1 MPTIRE
7 RWQALTGNRLEEQQR
22 QIDQLVDMNQ
32 RLAQAYQAGPYEL
45 PPDELVR
52 QFRQYTE
59 YYDPQLVD
67 ELVDRMNWEVVS
79 GYGGYN
85 EDERTRAVADSK
97 RMYKYSILAR
107 WLINLWTYYGIGSNI
122 SIVAEDEAADEIW
135 QEFWAADR
143 NQKIIAKDCMDEL
156 SRWLLVT
163 GERFHVFFAST
174 QDGEATV
181 RSIEPTQVKQILT
194 NPDDLTEP
202 WFYERQWTQSGQMRT
217 LYYPDWE
224 VMFGK
229 DVEQLWRDAHDAYS
243 ISGELAQ
250 ADGTAACVLFTPFI
264 QLDEDNLRG
273 WPLLAPHGT
282 AWIRAQREFMQDRAT
297 VAKGKAAFIRRY
309 SVSGGSRAVASI
321 QRTLASA
328 FQYGGTSET
337 NPPLVAGSSEVHNR
351 AMDVSDLPMTT
362 GASDAKTDGEMFSWM
377 AGLAGGVFPHYLG
390 MGDAYRLATATSM
403 ERPLNMQFTL
413 YRNQLGAM
421 MRRMVRIVLQF
432 REEYGNAKFENYNVD
447 VSTDR
452 LVEDDLTNVTEA
464 VARTYRDVL
473 STATIPEDAK
483 EQMNVFLLQKVL
495 EAMGAQDVQDI
506 ISLEDYENQE
516 EPEMPEPEVEE
527 PEAVEVAESH
537 VGEKVAAICPLC
549 SFPESVLYPD
559 HAGLLVCEGC
569 GKTWDP
575 EIEGRLA

>member
-7 RWQALTGNRLEEQQR
+7 RIGTFAMGDKLQELEDR
-22 QIDQLVDMNQ
+22 IVQLGEINQ
-32 RLAQAYQAGPYEL
+32 RIAAAYQEGIYSL
-45 PPDELVR
+45 PPQELVR
-52 QFRQYTE
+52 QLQE

-67 ELVDRMNWEVVS
+67 DLVDRMNWETVS

-85 EDERTRAVADSK
+85 EDERTRAVQDSQ
-97 RMYKYSILAR
+97 RMYKYAPLPR
-107 WLINLWTYYGIGSNI
+107 WIINLWTYYGIGSNV
-122 SIVAEDEAADEIW
+122 SIVCEDEAADNVW

-143 NQKIIAKDCMDEL
+143 NQKVISKDCLDEL

-163 GERFHVFFAST
+163 GERFHVFFASV
-174 QDGEATV
+174 QDGESTV
-181 RSIEPTQVKQILT
+181 RSIQPGQIKQILT

-202 WFYERQWTQSGQMRT
+202 WFYERQWTTGGKMRT
-217 LYYPDWE
+217 MYYPDWE
-224 VMFGK
+224 VLFKGK
-229 DVEQLWRDAHDAYS
+229 VDQLWSEAQEEYTIA
-243 ISGELAQ
+243 GELAQ
-250 ADGTAACVLFTPFI
+250 EDQTTACVLFTPFI
-264 QLDEDNLRG
+264 QLDEGNIRG
-273 WPLLAPHGT
+273 WPLLAPQGT
-282 AWIRAQREFMQDRAT
+282 SWFRAQREFMQDRAT

-309 SVSGGSRAVASI
+309 SVGGGSRAVASI

-337 NPPLVAGSSEVHNR
+337 NPPPVAGSSEVHNK
-351 AMDVSDLPMTT
+351 AMDVTDLPMTT
-362 GASDAKTDGEMFSWM
+362 GAGDAKTDGEMFSWM
-377 AGLAGGVFPHYLG
+377 AGIAGGVFPHYLG

-403 ERPLNMQFTL
+403 EKPLNMQFSL

-421 MRRMVRIVLQF
+421 LRRMVRIVLQYQ
-432 REEYGNAKFENYNVD
+432 ELYGNATFENYNVD

-452 LVEDDLTNVTEA
+452 LVEDDLTKVSEA

-473 STATIPEDAK
+473 ATASIPEDAR
-483 EQMNVFLLQKVL
+483 EQINVFLLQKIL

-506 ISLEDYENQE
+506 ISLEDYEAVE
-516 EPEMPEPEVEE
+516 EPEMPEPEEE

-537 VGEKVAAICPLC
+537 VGEKIAAICPLC
-549 SFPESVLYPD
+549 SFPESILYPD

-575 EIEGRLA
+575 ELEGRLA